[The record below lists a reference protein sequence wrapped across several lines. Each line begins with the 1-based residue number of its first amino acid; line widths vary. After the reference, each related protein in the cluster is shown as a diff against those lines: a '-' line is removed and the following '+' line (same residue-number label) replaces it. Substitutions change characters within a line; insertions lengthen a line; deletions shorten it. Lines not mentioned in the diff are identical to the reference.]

1 MAQLIEFLGNHHLLG
16 MAFFGLLG
24 MLVWTFIS
32 GGSARRLEPGDA
44 TRLINHE
51 DAVILDVRSDGEFSQ
66 GHIINSV
73 NVPLGALGPQIDKLK
88 KYRERPIITA
98 CRTGQQSVSAIKMLR
113 RHGFENLYSLGGGIA
128 AWESANLPLTKD

>member
-1 MAQLIEFLGNHHLLG
+1 MAQLTEFLGNHHMLGFAFFALLG
-16 MAFFGLLG
+16 TLI
-24 MLVWTFIS
+24 WTFIS
-32 GGSARRLEPGDA
+32 AGGRRVEPGDA

-51 DAVILDVRSDGEFSQ
+51 DAVVLDVRSDGEFSQ

-88 KYRERPIITA
+88 KYADRPIITA
-98 CRTGQQSVSAIKMLR
+98 CRSGQQSASALKVLR
-113 RHGFENLYSLGGGIA
+113 RHGFDNLYSLGGGIL